1 MKTQKLA
8 IATITIGEKFW
19 KMAFY
24 THPLIKE
31 YAKKCGAD
39 FIVLDSR
46 KMYEKCGLATYER
59 FQLYE
64 LFDTYDRIAFIDTDI
79 LVSPD
84 SPSIFELTPP
94 GKIGACSE
102 ELYSQ
107 SARDKDVTQEV
118 LGKVDWKNV
127 YFNAGMILLD
137 KSHKELLN
145 PDSPG
150 LTHWAKGDFR
160 ENHLNLLNDQPF
172 INHRS
177 NLLGY
182 DVHDLGHRFNH
193 TRVIHNTSTRFN
205 SYFIHYAG
213 PSGHRYGERIDQ
225 IRKDSIV
232 LHSKIRTKL
241 SRKYP
246 IYRWFCDRLDIGFIK
261 YLVREKLK
269 KQLRNTKHVT

>member
-1 MKTQKLA
+1 MKAQKLA

-19 KMAFY
+19 KMASY

-31 YAKKCGAD
+31 YAEKCGAD

-84 SPSIFELTPP
+84 SPSIFELTPA
-94 GKIGACSE
+94 GKIGASSE
-102 ELYSQ
+102 EVYSQ
-107 SARDKDVTQEV
+107 SARDKEVTQEV
-118 LGKVDWKNV
+118 LGNVDWNKV

-137 KSHKELLN
+137 RSHKELLN

-160 ENHLNLLNDQPF
+160 DNHVNLLNDQPF

-177 NLLGY
+177 NLLGFE
-182 DVHDLGHRFNH
+182 VHDLGQRFNR
-193 TRVIHNTSTRFN
+193 TRAIHNTSTRFN

-225 IRKDSIV
+225 IRKDASV
-232 LHSKIRTKL
+232 LGSRFRTQL
-241 SRKYP
+241 SRKFP
-246 IYRWFCDRLDIGFIK
+246 KYRWFCDRVDFGFLR
-261 YLVREKLK
+261 YLINEKFGRK
-269 KQLRNTKHVT
+269 SKS